1 MLEGVSRRPHRIL
14 AVDQVL
20 GESEEM
26 LGEARGRPE
35 RNEASKRESVEEAK
49 STHLSNSVNCQA
61 KSQEGP
67 RST

>member
-1 MLEGVSRRPHRIL
+1 MN
-14 AVDQVL
+14 QVL
-20 GESEEM
+20 REGEEM
-26 LGEARGRPE
+26 LGEARGRFE
-35 RNEASKRESVEEAK
+35 RNEASKRKSMGEAK